1 MRENHTPHL
10 AILIAAYLIGAGAH
24 AFAAD
29 ELEKN
34 LPPKAQAVSLKF
46 ELYQQTTDAEAVETK
61 RGQVIEYL
69 DKLLKREAAAAN
81 LDGALAIKAL
91 MERLKKEAP
100 QQPVAAAKAPEV
112 EQEGLMLET
121 FSIDRDARRRLEF
134 PFTVARDSAA
144 KSLRCEVTG
153 ASDDTGDYGLDYE
166 LVDPR
171 GKVVKRG
178 SLGSSE
184 TEHLIH
190 KTRIGG
196 EWKFVLIDA
205 DTSFAGEYP
214 GNNGSLRITVARG
227 EAALATNRRAR

>member
-1 MRENHTPHL
+1 MKENHARYL
-10 AILIAAYLIGAGAH
+10 ATLTAVYLIGGVAQV
-24 AFAAD
+24 FAAD
-29 ELEKN
+29 GWEKS

-46 ELYQQTTDAEAVETK
+46 ELYKQSAGAEAVETK

-69 DKLLKREAAAAN
+69 DELLKQEAAAAN

-91 MERLKKEAP
+91 AERLKNEAP
-100 QQPVAAAKAPEV
+100 LPLEAAAKAPEV
-112 EQEGLMLET
+112 EQEGLAPEA
-121 FSIDRDARRRLEF
+121 FSIDRDSRRRLEF
-134 PFTVARDSAA
+134 PFAVARDSAT

-153 ASDDTGDYGLDYE
+153 AGDDSGDYGLEYE

-178 SLGSSE
+178 FLNSSE
-184 TEHLIH
+184 AETVTH

-196 EWKFVLIDA
+196 GWKLVLIDT
-205 DTSFAGEYP
+205 DTALAGEYP

-227 EAALATNRRAR
+227 QAALATNRRAR